1 MENYEK
7 EIQFRLVKAKGPL
20 VKGDKYHARIVDNGP
35 IDAIAEVC
43 EQHATFT
50 RTTLQYYV
58 GNVFEHMLRGV
69 VTDGRSRRFGDLFE
83 ISASIRGG
91 FDRIDEEFDRERH
104 KFVIDLHPCK
114 EFKAYKRKTDPENVQ
129 KRPRGRIDYVT
140 SPGCEKGE
148 IRFGQDVIIYGKDL
162 TLSYGDSVE
171 IHTPNGQT
179 YGHLF
184 NLRNGEP
191 VVWSDGHIESNDAFV
206 EYDDNHIRFKWF
218 QAIKKEDV
226 VGKTVPVRFRPW
238 ARDPERT
245 ARLKNTDRMGSVTTV
260 RVLP

>member
-91 FDRIDEEFDRERH
+91 FDRIDEEFDRGKH
-104 KFVIDLHPCK
+104 KFVIDLHPC
-114 EFKAYKRKTDPENVQ
+114 
-129 KRPRGRIDYVT
+129 PRGRIDCVT
-140 SPGCEKGE
+140 SSGCEKGE

-171 IHTPNGQT
+171 IHTPNGQR

-226 VGKTVPVRFRPW
+226 VGKTVSVRFRPW

-245 ARLKNTDRMGSVTTV
+245 ARVKNTDRMGSVMTV

>member
-1 MENYEK
+1 MDCHNLLRKVVVILIIWIEVM
-7 EIQFRLVKAKGPL
+7 QFTF
-20 VKGDKYHARIVDNGP
+20 VD
-35 IDAIAEVC
+35 
-43 EQHATFT
+43 
-50 RTTLQYYV
+50 
-58 GNVFEHMLRGV
+58 
-69 VTDGRSRRFGDLFE
+69 
-83 ISASIRGG
+83 
-91 FDRIDEEFDRERH
+91 
-104 KFVIDLHPCK
+104 
-114 EFKAYKRKTDPENVQ
+114 RKTDPENVQ

-226 VGKTVPVRFRPW
+226 VGKTVSETGLPVPMSSLKTVC
-238 ARDPERT
+238 RDSIKMMHK
-245 ARLKNTDRMGSVTTV
+245 RL
-260 RVLP
+260 

>member
-91 FDRIDEEFDRERH
+91 FDRIDEEFDRKRH

-179 YGHLF
+179 
-184 NLRNGEP
+184 
-191 VVWSDGHIESNDAFV
+191 
-206 EYDDNHIRFKWF
+206 
-218 QAIKKEDV
+218 
-226 VGKTVPVRFRPW
+226 
-238 ARDPERT
+238 
-245 ARLKNTDRMGSVTTV
+245 
-260 RVLP
+260 